1 MQGPTCIKSSSFHRN
16 ISTNYPVCCSLQ
28 RRISIYC
35 KGFGSNE
42 KKNKA
47 SNKSAKPQKA
57 VTLKQGSP
65 QIKKILEE
73 VEKGKLN
80 IDPEVAAKGKVD
92 FVRVESWGNASDPES
107 QLENLKMK
115 SFSPSFTSL
124 DQEAP
129 FYEQIVRRL
138 QLFEAK
144 GDIKIVQ
151 AKPLPPFERWLFRE
165 HNYLQFLVDQLE
177 VYTAL
182 ENAVSSVE
190 QERCRTEDKS
200 SSSGPAAMAVS
211 IFGKN
216 LGLNRSEVLN
226 ADIQSLYSVMTS
238 KSVEQNAELPKS
250 TTQAVAYAKYVDRL
264 GRIAAFEQ
272 NGKEGCLRLL
282 SHVFSIHVSHLTT
295 GMRIGAKAVDSF
307 PSLVEG
313 RAVGFYRD
321 YPQRAADPLKVF
333 IAAVNKAGRFIN
345 VEDDREQ
352 VMVELPKAIQKTSL
366 LLAVLAVE

>member
-165 HNYLQFLVDQLE
+165 HNYLQFLVDQ
-177 VYTAL
+177 
-182 ENAVSSVE
+182 
-190 QERCRTEDKS
+190 
-200 SSSGPAAMAVS
+200 
-211 IFGKN
+211 
-216 LGLNRSEVLN
+216 VLN